1 MADDRRQNTMWIG
14 AGAAGV
20 IVIIL
25 IIWSLV
31 GGPEADL
38 EPAEPNDSG
47 APGVVVDDGN
57 EMPPIPPVMPRTGMA
72 EVIRA
77 ATTWQPAFQSF
88 YGQPAPDFTL
98 KDLSG
103 NDHRLSSYLG
113 KQVMVVFWATWC
125 GPCKLEV
132 PSLKQIRNEMGP
144 DNLAILAISNEKEDV
159 VKAFATQQGLNY
171 TVLLAAGELPA
182 PFNGV
187 TGIPCSFFIDA
198 QGKIKLATEG
208 LLETKEIRS
217 ILDAQ

>member
-1 MADDRRQNTMWIG
+1 MWIG

-25 IIWSLV
+25 IIWSLI
-31 GGPEADL
+31 GGSDTDTEST
-38 EPAEPNDSG
+38 EPNG
-47 APGVVVDDGN
+47 AGTPVVVVDDTN
-57 EMPPIPPVMPRTGMA
+57 EAPPIVPAMPRASLA

-77 ATTWQPAFQSF
+77 ATTWQPAFQSV

-103 NDHRLSSYLG
+103 NDHKLSNYLG

-125 GPCKLEV
+125 PPCKLEV
-132 PSLKQIRNEMGP
+132 PNIKQIRNEIGP
-144 DNLAILAISNEKEDV
+144 DKLAILAISNEKEDV

-208 LLETKEIRS
+208 LLEAKEIRS

>member
-1 MADDRRQNTMWIG
+1 MADDRKQNTMWIG

-25 IIWSLV
+25 IIWSLIGGSDTDTKPTEPNRS
-31 GGPEADL
+31 GGPV
-38 EPAEPNDSG
+38 
-47 APGVVVDDGN
+47 VVVDDAN
-57 EMPPIPPVMPRTGMA
+57 EATPIVPVMPRASLA

-103 NDHRLSSYLG
+103 SDHRLSSYLG

-125 GPCKLEV
+125 PPCKLEV
-132 PSLKQIRNEMGP
+132 PHLKQVRNEIGS
-144 DNLAILAISNEKEDV
+144 DKLAILAISNEKEDV

-171 TVLLAAGELPA
+171 TVLPAAGELPA

-187 TGIPCSFFIDA
+187 TGIPSSFFIDA

-208 LLETKEIRS
+208 MLEAKEIRS
-217 ILDAQ
+217 ILDTP